1 MIRRYT
7 EHTRISSDRE
17 RLLVITVYESGVNK
31 EQIKQENRFTK
42 KHGKVVV

>member
-7 EHTRISSDRE
+7 EHIARNVE
-17 RLLVITVYESGVNK
+17 RDKLLVITVYEPGVKK
-31 EQIKQENRFTK
+31 EQIKQDNCYTK